1 MWTVEV
7 CALWG
12 GCEEGVLENRLDEGS
27 VLKVK
32 VKDKGKSGGH
42 NPGGGTPAIVR
53 KSREAS
59 MGGGMVGEVSK
70 DSTGHRS

>member
-1 MWTVEV
+1 M
-7 CALWG
+7 
-12 GCEEGVLENRLDEGS
+12 LENRLDEGS

-32 VKDKGKSGGH
+32 VKDKGKSGGGH

>member
-32 VKDKGKSGGH
+32 VKDKGKSGGTWRWDPCH
-42 NPGGGTPAIVR
+42 CQEEQGG
-53 KSREAS
+53 
-59 MGGGMVGEVSK
+59 
-70 DSTGHRS
+70 